1 MAESLPELGEFAR
14 ILDQHGARL
23 ETRVL
28 CEVQDLERP
37 LPVHAVA
44 LGSRSRG
51 APAVG
56 FFGGVHGLERIGTQ
70 VLLSFLESL
79 AGRLSWDERV
89 QRLLSEVRL
98 VFVPLVNPAGMRRG
112 TRANGRGVDLMRNAP
127 VQSRERVA
135 FLVGGQ
141 RISPRLPWYRGGVG
155 APVQHCARLP
165 FGLRPAGSR
174 VVSLCPH
181 ARALCAARR
190 GACAVCTL
198 CGGPPEPSVPFR
210 AAEPALSGAWRPLGL
225 SMRARRG
232 QRPGVPAAHPRD
244 GIVALDPQEPSP
256 ALVSHGTLQ
265 SDASGP
271 GAARAA
277 QSSAAAPIP
286 VPGGEGASRMAAG
299 RRRTPG
305 PRTARPRG
313 VVRGGDMS
321 TWLLLRG
328 WARETRH
335 WGAFPQQL
343 AAELG
348 ARVITADFPG
358 NGRLHRQ
365 RSPMSVAAI
374 AEEVRQA
381 VASKEQLYLL
391 GLSLG
396 GMVAVE
402 WTIRHRGEVAGCV
415 LINTSLRPFSPF
427 YERLRPRAYAEL
439 VRLAVFERRTQARE
453 AAILRLT
460 SAGAPSATLVS

>member
-1 MAESLPELGEFAR
+1 
-14 ILDQHGARL
+14 
-23 ETRVL
+23 
-28 CEVQDLERP
+28 
-37 LPVHAVA
+37 
-44 LGSRSRG
+44 
-51 APAVG
+51 
-56 FFGGVHGLERIGTQ
+56 
-70 VLLSFLESL
+70 
-79 AGRLSWDERV
+79 
-89 QRLLSEVRL
+89 
-98 VFVPLVNPAGMRRG
+98 
-112 TRANGRGVDLMRNAP
+112 
-127 VQSRERVA
+127 
-135 FLVGGQ
+135 
-141 RISPRLPWYRGGVG
+141 
-155 APVQHCARLP
+155 
-165 FGLRPAGSR
+165 
-174 VVSLCPH
+174 
-181 ARALCAARR
+181 
-190 GACAVCTL
+190 
-198 CGGPPEPSVPFR
+198 
-210 AAEPALSGAWRPLGL
+210 
-225 SMRARRG
+225 
-232 QRPGVPAAHPRD
+232 
-244 GIVALDPQEPSP
+244 
-256 ALVSHGTLQ
+256 
-265 SDASGP
+265 
-271 GAARAA
+271 
-277 QSSAAAPIP
+277 
-286 VPGGEGASRMAAG
+286 
-299 RRRTPG
+299 
-305 PRTARPRG
+305 
-313 VVRGGDMS
+313 MS

-460 SAGAPSATLVS
+460 SAGAPSATLVSDWTRYAEEEPVSRANVLRQLVAAARNRAPEAPPAVPLLVLASRHDRLVDVRCSIALAERWKAPLAVHERAGHDLALDDPAWIAARVSEWLRRI